1 MATKRITH
9 EQFVQTWRSADSLQ
23 EVADTLDISPGYAS
37 VFASHLRKEGKD
49 LKHMSKGHKPEECKR
64 LMTRTT
70 EAEYEAWHAAAEKAG
85 KKLGLP
91 NLTIGP
97 WSRMVLN
104 QAARA
109 LGIEIPED

>member
-1 MATKRITH
+1 MFDPRRNSGCKMQPPDLQSQARPMAKTKLHRGRPPVH
-9 EQFVQTWRSADSLQ
+9 
-23 EVADTLDISPGYAS
+23 P
-37 VFASHLRKEGKD
+37 
-49 LKHMSKGHKPEECKR
+49 PEDCKR

-70 EAEYEAWHAAAEKAG
+70 EEEYEAWTAAAEKAA
-85 KKLGLP
+85 KELGLP

-109 LGIEIPED
+109 LGIKLPED